1 MDGITLLI
9 FHIIVIGAVVAATFI
24 IAFSAGK
31 KEGIRSILKKQEGKN
46 QYYSQRKYNL
56 KLKILFR

>member
-24 IAFSAGK
+24 ITFSAGK
-31 KEGIRSILKKQEGKN
+31 KEGNRSILKNKRERTN
-46 QYYSQRKYNL
+46 NILQRKYNL

>member
-9 FHIIVIGAVVAATFI
+9 FHIIVIGAVVATTFI

-31 KEGIRSILKKQEGKN
+31 KEGIRSILKNKRERTN
-46 QYYSQRKYNL
+46 NILQRKYNL

>member
-9 FHIIVIGAVVAATFI
+9 FHIIVIGAVVATTFI
-24 IAFSAGK
+24 IAFSTGE
-31 KEGIRSILKKQEGKN
+31 KEGIRSILKNKRERTIN
-46 QYYSQRKYNL
+46 ILQRKYNL

>member
-9 FHIIVIGAVVAATFI
+9 FHIIVIGAVVAATFF

-31 KEGIRSILKKQEGKN
+31 KEGIGSVLKEQDGKN
-46 QYYSQRKYNL
+46 H
-56 KLKILFR
+56 

>member
-9 FHIIVIGAVVAATFI
+9 FHIIVIGAVVATTFF

-31 KEGIRSILKKQEGKN
+31 KEGIRSNLKEQEGKN
-46 QYYSQRKYNL
+46 Q
-56 KLKILFR
+56 

>member
-24 IAFSAGK
+24 ITFSVGK
-31 KEGIRSILKKQEGKN
+31 KEGIRSFLKEQEGKN
-46 QYYSQRKYNL
+46 Q
-56 KLKILFR
+56 

>member
-9 FHIIVIGAVVAATFI
+9 FHIIVIGAVVATTFI
-24 IAFSAGK
+24 IAFFAGI

-46 QYYSQRKYNL
+46 Q
-56 KLKILFR
+56 

>member
-24 IAFSAGK
+24 ITFSAGK
-31 KEGIRSILKKQEGKN
+31 KEGNRSILKEREGKN
-46 QYYSQRKYNL
+46 Q
-56 KLKILFR
+56 

>member
-9 FHIIVIGAVVAATFI
+9 FHIIVIGAVVAVTFI

-31 KEGIRSILKKQEGKN
+31 KEGIRSILIEQEGKN
-46 QYYSQRKYNL
+46 HSYSP
-56 KLKILFR
+56 

>member
-9 FHIIVIGAVVAATFI
+9 FHIIVIGAVVATTFI

-31 KEGIRSILKKQEGKN
+31 KEGIRSISEGTRGK
-46 QYYSQRKYNL
+46 
-56 KLKILFR
+56 

>member
-9 FHIIVIGAVVAATFI
+9 FHIIVIGAVVASTYF

-31 KEGIRSILKKQEGKN
+31 KEGICSIQKEEEGKN
-46 QYYSQRKYNL
+46 Q
-56 KLKILFR
+56 

>member
-9 FHIIVIGAVVAATFI
+9 FHIVVIGAVVATTFI

-31 KEGIRSILKKQEGKN
+31 KEGIRSFLEEQEGK
-46 QYYSQRKYNL
+46 SQ
-56 KLKILFR
+56 